1 MRHRPLLSTLTL
13 GLLLSA
19 CSSSPWWPQTAEHV
33 SIHSQPPGAEVY
45 LMGEKVG
52 QTPMQLNPQAIFP
65 HTYES
70 KLEALYGQVELRKAG
85 CTPLRL
91 AVSNRHIEQGIEAT
105 LTCTH
110 FAPPAQPGRRTAV
123 ERLQELQ
130 QLHDAGLIDKTEYRQ
145 LRQRILDAL

>member
-1 MRHRPLLSTLTL
+1 MRHRPLLSTITL
-13 GLLLSA
+13 GMLLSA

-33 SIHSQPPGAEVY
+33 SIRSQPPGAEVY

-52 QTPMQLNPQAIFP
+52 QTPMQLDPQAIFP
-65 HTYES
+65 HTYEP

-85 CTPLRL
+85 CSPLRL

-110 FAPPAQPGRRTAV
+110 FAPPAPAGRRPTA

-130 QLHDAGLIDKTEYRQ
+130 QLREAELIDESEYRR